1 MPGPGPSTRPFRFT
15 RVLAFLAAAASFDA
29 AAEDLIQVYRDA
41 LAYDAVFSAARR
53 SLEAGKEKGSQG
65 LALLLPT
72 LGLSANATRARTEVE
87 FRDSTTPGFT
97 RSPEQFGYTLTFTQ
111 PLYRRQNWLQY
122 EQGDVQVK
130 QAEATFAQAQQDLI
144 VRVAQAYF

>member
-53 SLEAGKEKGSQG
+53 SLEAGKEKGPQG

-87 FRDSTTPGFT
+87 SRDTAISPSFS
-97 RSPEQFGYTLTFTQ
+97 RSPEQVGYTLTFTQ
-111 PLYRRQNWLQY
+111 PVFRRQNWLQY
-122 EQGDVQVK
+122 EQGEVQVK
-130 QAEATFAQAQQDLI
+130 
-144 VRVAQAYF
+144 